1 MKKILMIATGGTIA
15 SRTGSF
21 GLTPTLSTEEILNFL
36 PNLKDICDISTF
48 QLCNLD
54 STNIR
59 PKHWLMLAKLIKDN
73 YEIYDGFVILHGTD
87 TMAYTASA
95 LSYLIQQS
103 FKPIVLTGSQKPISK
118 EVTDAKTNLFDSFIY
133 ASSDY
138 ASGVQI
144 VFDGKVILGTRARK
158 THSKSFSAFS
168 SINYPFLSVI
178 QDGKIFPYIQFQ
190 YKKPIF
196 YSSLNTNVGLLK
208 MFPGISNEVLSFY
221 CSRYDGLIIE
231 SYGVGGIPD
240 LEEDNFKTI
249 IKEYTNSGKP
259 VIMTT
264 QVQNEGS
271 HMSVYEVGAD
281 LRTKEHVLDAYDM
294 TSEAVLA
301 KLMWILSQTK
311 DMKEIKKMFYTTIAN
326 DILYKKV

>member
-1 MKKILMIATGGTIA
+1 
-15 SRTGSF
+15 
-21 GLTPTLSTEEILNFL
+21 
-36 PNLKDICDISTF
+36 
-48 QLCNLD
+48 
-54 STNIR
+54 
-59 PKHWLMLAKLIKDN
+59 
-73 YEIYDGFVILHGTD
+73 
-87 TMAYTASA
+87 
-95 LSYLIQQS
+95 
-103 FKPIVLTGSQKPISK
+103 
-118 EVTDAKTNLFDSFIY
+118 
-133 ASSDY
+133 
-138 ASGVQI
+138 
-144 VFDGKVILGTRARK
+144 
-158 THSKSFSAFS
+158 
-168 SINYPFLSVI
+168 
-178 QDGKIFPYIQFQ
+178 
-190 YKKPIF
+190 
-196 YSSLNTNVGLLK
+196 

-326 DILYKKV
+326 DILYKKA